1 MCAVD
6 NLEAIDT
13 EELTKSVLQS
23 CAIVLFLDDETH
35 QSKWVLHEL
44 KTAKDHSIPIIAVVD
59 QVGSLQVVAEYMT
72 GLECIGSLCREEF
85 D

>member
-1 MCAVD
+1 MD

-13 EELTKSVLQS
+13 AELTKSVLQS

-44 KTAKDHSIPIIAVVD
+44 KTAKDHGIPIIAVVD
-59 QVGSLQVVAEYMT
+59 QVGRSILQVVAM
-72 GLECIGSLCREEF
+72 
-85 D
+85 

>member
-1 MCAVD
+1 MD

-13 EELTKSVLQS
+13 AELTKSVLQS

-44 KTAKDHSIPIIAVVD
+44 KTAKDHGIPIIAVVD
-59 QVGSLQVVAEYMT
+59 QVGRKYCKSSKNMT
-72 GLECIGSLCREEF
+72 SLECIGSLCGTEF